1 MIYLD
6 TIETKIPR
14 TDKNSSETYSI
25 RLTNIQTNE
34 SKIIDNLVDNSTY
47 LYYYQFDFDKNDL
60 IKGQYELD
68 IISDDKVLYTT
79 LAQVGDYTKDYK
91 KYNNN
96 NKTTYKVYKS

>member
-6 TIETKIPR
+6 TLETKIPR

-47 LYYYQFDFDKNDL
+47 LYYYQFDFDKTDL
-60 IKGQYELD
+60 MNGQYELD
-68 IISDDKVLYTT
+68 VISDDKVVYTT
-79 LAQVGDYTKDYK
+79 LAQKGYYNREYK
-91 KYNNN
+91 EYNN

>member
-6 TIETKIPR
+6 TLETKIPR

-47 LYYYQFDFDKNDL
+47 LYYYQFDFDKIDL
-60 IKGQYELD
+60 INGQYELD
-68 IISDDKVLYTT
+68 VISDDNVVYTT
-79 LAQVGDYTKDYK
+79 LAQVGNYTKDYK

-96 NKTTYKVYKS
+96 KTTYKVYKG

>member
-6 TIETKIPR
+6 TLETKIPR

-34 SKIIDNLVDNSTY
+34 SKIIDSLVDNSTY
-47 LYYYQFDFDKNDL
+47 LYYYQFDFDKTGLMN
-60 IKGQYELD
+60 GQYELD
-68 IISDDKVLYTT
+68 VISDDKVVYTT

-96 NKTTYKVYKS
+96 KTTYKVYKS

>member
-6 TIETKIPR
+6 TLETKIPR

-47 LYYYQFDFDKNDL
+47 LYYYQFDFDKTGLMN
-60 IKGQYELD
+60 GQYELD
-68 IISDDKVLYTT
+68 VISDNKVVYTT

-96 NKTTYKVYKS
+96 KTT

>member
-6 TIETKIPR
+6 TLETKIPR

-47 LYYYQFDFDKNDL
+47 LYYYQFDFDKTDL
-60 IKGQYELD
+60 MNGQYELD
-68 IISDDKVLYTT
+68 VISDDKVVYTT
-79 LAQVGDYTKDYK
+79 LAQVGNYTKDYK
-91 KYNNN
+91 KYNN

>member
-6 TIETKIPR
+6 TLETKIPR

-34 SKIIDNLVDNSTY
+34 SKIIYNLVDNSTY

-68 IISDDKVLYTT
+68 VISDDKVLYTT

-96 NKTTYKVYKS
+96 KTTYKVYKS

>member
-34 SKIIDNLVDNSTY
+34 SKIIDNLVNNSTY
-47 LYYYQFDFDKNDL
+47 LYYYQFNFDKTDL
-60 IKGQYELD
+60 MKGQYELD
-68 IISDDKVLYTT
+68 VISDDKVLYTT

-96 NKTTYKVYKS
+96 KTTYKVYKS

>member
-34 SKIIDNLVDNSTY
+34 SKTIDNLVDNSTY
-47 LYYYQFDFDKNDL
+47 LYYYQFDFDKTGL

-68 IISDDKVLYTT
+68 VMSDDKVLYTT
-79 LAQVGDYTKDYK
+79 LAQVGNYAKDYK
-91 KYNNN
+91 KYNN

>member
-6 TIETKIPR
+6 TLETKIPR

-34 SKIIDNLVDNSTY
+34 SKIIDNLVDKSTY
-47 LYYYQFDFDKNDL
+47 LYYYQFDFDKTGLMN
-60 IKGQYELD
+60 GQYELD
-68 IISDDKVLYTT
+68 VISDNKVVYTT

-96 NKTTYKVYKS
+96 KTIYKVYKS